1 MSLRVQ
7 VLVFFMV
14 LIYPI
19 CVPLARDRP
28 KSFCACLPIGE
39 VGVPI
44 LHGTPTLS
52 GGNDVGVES
61 KDPGLKA
68 LETIESPESVV
79 SSLF

>member
-7 VLVFFMV
+7 VLEFFMV
-14 LIYPI
+14 LIYLR
-19 CVPLARDRP
+19 CAQFARTDQNLFAPASPSGRWE
-28 KSFCACLPIGE
+28 SQFYTGLP
-39 VGVPI
+39 
-44 LHGTPTLS
+44 HFS

-68 LETIESPESVV
+68 LDTIKSPESIV